1 MDAYF
6 AEYFAVTTKRME
18 SIIGAERERVLK
30 KERVVY
36 LRMNLELKRD
46 GRAKFRCIVMGHTEP
61 REWSEGGTDSP
72 VASSESVRL
81 LVFSGE
87 QQENEVIASCDI
99 DTAFLQGNEYGPN
112 DRPRYVVL
120 RMYKGAPLQLFK
132 LKGSLYGQRE
142 ASMRWYQTLAP
153 FVTSLGYVQGK
164 NDLCTFHHPT
174 TKHRIVIHVDD
185 LLTRGTREAQENFFT
200 QLRKRF
206 DIKEPRY
213 LTPETPLDFCGI
225 RIQESIVNGQR
236 WYSMDQEEE
245 MIKFLEEHEEFQGMT
260 TVGTPMP
267 NKHMLTV
274 ESAKLNQEKHT
285 KYRSIVGSLQYFATQ
300 TRYDIAHALS
310 RLGQYTAAPTEAA
323 WKCLMRVVA
332 YLKGTPQQSLKAV
345 LRHANKCTWDC
356 YVDSDW
362 AGDRDI
368 STRSHTGMVFLCNGA
383 PIKWL
388 SKKQITTSK
397 ASAEAEIYALSTAA
411 QALKT
416 TYYRAQELGVN
427 AQFPG
432 TLYVDN
438 AAGVSFQR
446 RTNPDTRLKGTFDL
460 RAAWVQELQD
470 QQVITVEKVHTALN
484 IADLLTKC
492 HQKCSHTRLIALIEQ
507 RANELAIDI

>member
-1 MDAYF
+1 
-6 AEYFAVTTKRME
+6 
-18 SIIGAERERVLK
+18 
-30 KERVVY
+30 
-36 LRMNLELKRD
+36 
-46 GRAKFRCIVMGHTEP
+46 
-61 REWSEGGTDSP
+61 
-72 VASSESVRL
+72 
-81 LVFSGE
+81 
-87 QQENEVIASCDI
+87 
-99 DTAFLQGNEYGPN
+99 
-112 DRPRYVVL
+112 
-120 RMYKGAPLQLFK
+120 
-132 LKGSLYGQRE
+132 
-142 ASMRWYQTLAP
+142 
-153 FVTSLGYVQGK
+153 
-164 NDLCTFHHPT
+164 
-174 TKHRIVIHVDD
+174 
-185 LLTRGTREAQENFFT
+185 
-200 QLRKRF
+200 
-206 DIKEPRY
+206 
-213 LTPETPLDFCGI
+213 
-225 RIQESIVNGQR
+225 
-236 WYSMDQEEE
+236 
-245 MIKFLEEHEEFQGMT
+245 
-260 TVGTPMP
+260 
-267 NKHMLTV
+267 
-274 ESAKLNQEKHT
+274 
-285 KYRSIVGSLQYFATQ
+285 
-300 TRYDIAHALS
+300 
-310 RLGQYTAAPTEAA
+310 
-323 WKCLMRVVA
+323 MRVVA

-345 LRHANKCTWDC
+345 VRHANKCTWDC

-427 AQFPG
+427 AKFPG